1 MKDPQVRS
9 ALVLGAGGLVGAALM
24 RVGAQKGPWAVRG
37 PSGQCLVGVTGF
49 SRQMLDITKQDQID
63 GVLDRVQPIVV
74 INAAAQAKVDL
85 AENEPENTWLVNA
98 DAPGWWAEAC
108 RSRGVRFL
116 HLSTDY
122 VLDEPGKIRLNE
134 TVPPN
139 PRGAYAR
146 SKLEGEERV
155 LGQGGTVVRLQ
166 WVYHPTHGGF
176 FARAIESL
184 RRGERLRLVADQIGV
199 PTPVEWVAG
208 ALLECATQLVERPP
222 VELLFH
228 LACMGEASAYEWIEE
243 AANVLELPF
252 GADVVTRAQLGGAHR
267 PERSCLDA
275 TRFSETFGVDV
286 PDWRDAMRQ
295 VLVTEASS

>member
-122 VLDEPGKIRLNE
+122 VLDEPGKSRLNE
-134 TVPPN
+134 AVPPN

-146 SKLEGEERV
+146 SKLEGE
-155 LGQGGTVVRLQ
+155 
-166 WVYHPTHGGF
+166 
-176 FARAIESL
+176 
-184 RRGERLRLVADQIGV
+184 
-199 PTPVEWVAG
+199 
-208 ALLECATQLVERPP
+208 
-222 VELLFH
+222 
-228 LACMGEASAYEWIEE
+228 
-243 AANVLELPF
+243 
-252 GADVVTRAQLGGAHR
+252 
-267 PERSCLDA
+267 
-275 TRFSETFGVDV
+275 
-286 PDWRDAMRQ
+286 
-295 VLVTEASS
+295 